1 MVTSLMRIAVYQAL
15 PACGDKAANLDTM
28 HKVAASASLMR
39 ADLAVF
45 SELYLTR
52 YELGPLCHELAE
64 PSDGPSI
71 RSAKE
76 IATRTGCALAF
87 GYPERAGDTIYNSMV
102 LIGKKGDTLA
112 TYRKMQL
119 FGKAE
124 RELFEPGDEVV
135 TCLLEGTKLGLGIC
149 YDIEFPEFGRR
160 LARAGVDLAIVP
172 TANMAPYWEVP
183 TSLVRTRALEN
194 GMAIAYANQCGSD
207 EQLRYTGQS
216 CIVGRDGIDLARAG
230 VDGEALLIADVKCR
244 AARAGAG
251 LGTQLQDMA
260 TELR

>member
-1 MVTSLMRIAVYQAL
+1 MRVAVYQSL

-28 HKVAASASLMR
+28 HKVAASASLMK

-52 YELGPLCHELAE
+52 YNIGALCHELAE

-71 RSAKE
+71 QSAKK
-76 IATRTGCALAF
+76 IAARTDCALAF
-87 GYPERAGDTIYNSMV
+87 GYPERAGDTLYNSMV
-102 LIGKKGDTLA
+102 LIGKNGDTLA
-112 TYRKMQL
+112 AYRKVQV
-119 FGKAE
+119 FGEAE
-124 RELFEPGDEVV
+124 RALFEPGDELV
-135 TCLLEGTKLGLGIC
+135 TCRLEGAKLGLAIC

-183 TSLVRTRALEN
+183 TSLVRARALEN
-194 GMAIAYANQCGSD
+194 GMAIAYANQSGSD

-216 CIVGRDGIDLARAG
+216 CLVGADGVDLARAG
-230 VDGEALLIADVKCR
+230 VDGEALLIADVKSG
-244 AARAGAG
+244 AAKAQAD
-251 LGTQLQDMA
+251 LSTQLQDMVA
-260 TELR
+260 ALR